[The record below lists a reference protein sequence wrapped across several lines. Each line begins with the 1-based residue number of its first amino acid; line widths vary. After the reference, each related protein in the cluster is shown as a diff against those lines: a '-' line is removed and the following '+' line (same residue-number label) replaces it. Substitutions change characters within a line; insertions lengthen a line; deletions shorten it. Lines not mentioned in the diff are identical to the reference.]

1 MYLKLFIKNQNQILN
16 NNQLLDMIVKP
27 YFNSIKKVW
36 YMKK

>member
-27 YFNSIKKVW
+27 YFNSIKKV
-36 YMKK
+36 